1 MNNDSHERGDGDSHG
16 TETVQS
22 ADPAGV
28 AGPQAASEAEQPQ
41 ANAEG
46 KKNSDDWIAL
56 SFAATAYTAF
66 FVSLLG
72 AFVWLCLTSGDYAGS
87 VSGRIVFVSVALVP
101 AVLACG
107 AVAFVVGIVAPFLVG
122 LVRAGVRLVRWAGRK
137 ITPRPVRPPNRT
149 DDAGLPG

>member
-1 MNNDSHERGDGDSHG
+1 MNNDSHERGDGDPHG
-16 TETVQS
+16 TETVQ
-22 ADPAGV
+22 PANQPGF
-28 AGPQAASEAEQPQ
+28 ARPQPASETAQPH
-41 ANAEG
+41 ANATG
-46 KKNSDDWIAL
+46 KKNPDDWIAL

-87 VSGRIVFVSVALVP
+87 LSGRIVFVSVAMAP

-107 AVAFVVGIVAPFLVG
+107 AVALAVGFVAPFLVG

-137 ITPRPVRPPNRT
+137 ITARPGRP
-149 DDAGLPG
+149 AGAGPPG